1 MKTFEVTKVTYIV
14 ERVWI
19 DAEDWET
26 AEDLASNAQNWEAID
41 YRETIEAVEDE
52 S

>member
-1 MKTFEVTKVTYIV
+1 MKTFEVTKVTTHV
-14 ERVWI
+14 EWVMI
-19 DAEDWET
+19 DADEWET
-26 AEDLASNAQNWEAID
+26 AEDLASNTQNWETID